1 MIFQFFFLFF
11 IFGPEKL
18 PFMPLSDLFFGKNK
32 TWHIQT
38 NGQKKN
44 NKKTRKQPCFFLLF
58 EFFLAMRF
66 YFNTR
71 KIPMNKPS
79 KFNQYLSKQASLLEK
94 LTNNIYLLLS

>member
-1 MIFQFFFLFF
+1 
-11 IFGPEKL
+11 
-18 PFMPLSDLFFGKNK
+18 MPLSDLFFGKNK

-44 NKKTRKQPCFFLLF
+44 NKKNKETTFFFLLF
-58 EFFLAMRF
+58 EFFLAMCF

-71 KIPMNKPS
+71 KIPMNKLS

>member
-1 MIFQFFFLFF
+1 M
-11 IFGPEKL
+11 GKKKTK
-18 PFMPLSDLFFGKNK
+18 KNK
-32 TWHIQT
+32 ETT
-38 NGQKKN
+38 F
-44 NKKTRKQPCFFLLF
+44 FFLLF
-58 EFFLAMRF
+58 EFFLAMCF